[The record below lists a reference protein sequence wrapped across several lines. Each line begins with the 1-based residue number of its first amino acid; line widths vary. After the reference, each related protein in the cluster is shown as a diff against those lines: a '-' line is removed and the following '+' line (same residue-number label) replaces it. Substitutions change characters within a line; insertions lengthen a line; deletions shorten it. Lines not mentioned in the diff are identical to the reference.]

1 MSGKTPL
8 EAQAVA
14 LISSTAFVVA
24 LLGSC
29 LRHRQWARD
38 RVLRMAEPEIT
49 RSTACTR
56 PGFHDVQGR
65 VPTGAT
71 TSGRKSA
78 MDGFEGDGQAAGGS
92 TAGLDGWGGLAATLQ
107 PPPAEGE
114 PSLREGGSSP
124 EGEPSPMPLL
134 EAAGLAAVP
143 VDASTLA
150 TLVGEEVAS
159 VLEAAQVAAAEI
171 RSKAEDLAADAQ
183 RRISEMQSALAQMS
197 AEMTDLM
204 MRTAERV
211 PFAPGP
217 ERTGASATPVDEA
230 IVIEHRSSTGTPT
243 TDSDPDV
250 DDRPGDYQ
258 RWLQRMGELSSQK
271 PR

>member
-1 MSGKTPL
+1 MG
-8 EAQAVA
+8 
-14 LISSTAFVVA
+14 
-24 LLGSC
+24 
-29 LRHRQWARD
+29 D
-38 RVLRMAEPEIT
+38 
-49 RSTACTR
+49 
-56 PGFHDVQGR
+56 
-65 VPTGAT
+65 
-71 TSGRKSA
+71 
-78 MDGFEGDGQAAGGS
+78 FEGTGVDQAAGES
-92 TAGLDGWGGLAATLQ
+92 NVELDGWGALAATLQ
-107 PPPAEGE
+107 PPPAEE
-114 PSLREGGSSP
+114 KASQREGGSPP
-124 EGEPSPMPLL
+124 EGEPSPMPLP
-134 EAAGLAAVP
+134 EAAERAAVP
-143 VDASTLA
+143 VDPGTLA

-159 VLEAAQVAAAEI
+159 VLKAAQVAAAEI

-217 ERTGASATPVDEA
+217 ERTGASANPVDEA
-230 IVIEHRSSTGTPT
+230 IVIEHRSSAGTPT
-243 TDSDPDV
+243 TGSDPDV